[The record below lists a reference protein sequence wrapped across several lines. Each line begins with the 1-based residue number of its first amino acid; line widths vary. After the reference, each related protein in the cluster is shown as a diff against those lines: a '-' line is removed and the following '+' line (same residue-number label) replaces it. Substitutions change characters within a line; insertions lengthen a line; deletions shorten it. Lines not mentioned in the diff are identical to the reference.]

1 MDLIIPETN
10 KKQFNELAET
20 IINELA
26 KVFPMGIELFDHL
39 YSKHG
44 DLLRPTIIYLLHTG
58 YLHNFKDEGIYTL
71 TEKSVENL
79 DRRTGFKPIID

>member
-1 MDLIIPETN
+1 MDLTIPDTN

-26 KVFPMGIELFDHL
+26 KVFPMGIELYELL
-39 YSKHG
+39 YAKHG
-44 DLLRPTIIYLLHTG
+44 ELLRPTIIYLLHTG

-71 TEKSVENL
+71 TGKSVEIL
-79 DRRTGFKPIID
+79 SRSTGFKPIVD